1 MMEEMKIKEPHEFQH
16 NRLTIDALFSVL
28 ETDFYGRFRYEQMQR
43 VILEDRRIRI
53 NAWAAKILKI
63 PVKKI
68 KRNKHINPKVT
79 KQERSDPKSMHY
91 TIRRTLPLTS
101 LKKKEDITFTPFDFP
116 VSIVDKA
123 KYPKNEENLV
133 RFKLL
138 HRHSHKIL
146 DVDNLHKTGNVVST
160 VFLMKNINEGR
171 NEKWN
176 NYASFKGNGI
186 RTDNHIS
193 L

>member
-1 MMEEMKIKEPHEFQH
+1 MEELEIKEPTEYQH
-16 NRLTIDALFSVL
+16 NKITIDSLFSVL
-28 ETDFYGRFRYEQMQR
+28 ETDIYGRYDFYQMQR
-43 VILEDRRIRI
+43 VILEDRRVRL

-63 PVKKI
+63 PVQKI
-68 KRNKHINPKVT
+68 KLNKHVNPSVSQK
-79 KQERSDPKSMHY
+79 ELNDPKSLHY
-91 TIRRTLPLTS
+91 TITRKLPLTC
-101 LKKKEDITFTPFDFP
+101 LKQKEDITFTPFDFP
-116 VSIVDKA
+116 VSIVDKP

-138 HRHSHKIL
+138 HRHSHKVM
-146 DVDNLHKTGNVVST
+146 DVDNLHQTGNVVST

-176 NYASFKGNGI
+176 NYASLKGNSI
-186 RTDNHIS
+186 RNQNHIS

>member
-1 MMEEMKIKEPHEFQH
+1 
-16 NRLTIDALFSVL
+16 
-28 ETDFYGRFRYEQMQR
+28 MQR
-43 VILEDRRIRI
+43 VILEDRRVRL

-63 PVKKI
+63 PVQKI
-68 KRNKHINPKVT
+68 KLNKHVNPSVSQ
-79 KQERSDPKSMHY
+79 KQLNDPKSLHY
-91 TIRRTLPLTS
+91 TITRNLPLTC

-138 HRHSHKIL
+138 HRHSHKVV
-146 DVDNLHKTGNVVST
+146 DVDNLHQTGNVVST

-176 NYASFKGNGI
+176 NYANLKGNSI
-186 RTDNHIS
+186 RN
-193 L
+193 

>member
-1 MMEEMKIKEPHEFQH
+1 MMEELEIKEPLEYQH
-16 NRLTIDALFSVL
+16 NKITIDSLLSIL
-28 ETDFYGRFRYEQMQR
+28 ETDIYGRYDFYEMQR
-43 VILEDRRIRI
+43 VILEDRRVRL

-63 PVKKI
+63 PVQKI
-68 KRNKHINPKVT
+68 KLNKHVNPSVSQ
-79 KQERSDPKSMHY
+79 KQLSDPKSIHY
-91 TIRRTLPLTS
+91 TTTRILPLTC
-101 LKKKEDITFTPFDFP
+101 LKQKEDITFTPFDFP
-116 VSIVDKA
+116 VSIVDKP

-138 HRHSHKIL
+138 HRHSHKVM
-146 DVDNLHKTGNVVST
+146 DVDNLHQTSNVAST

-176 NYASFKGNGI
+176 NYATLKGNSI
-186 RTDNHIS
+186 RNKNHIS